1 MTATTDQISQYPSR
15 LSMRHRRLLLRN
27 RAGKTNYHRPE
38 HEPFYFLLGLFVVAA
53 FGFISIERCHHQ
65 NMITMS
71 DCDLRVER
79 CR

>member
-1 MTATTDQISQYPSR
+1 MTAITDQISQYPSR
-15 LSMRHRRLLLRN
+15 LSMRHRRLLRN
-27 RAGKTNYHRPE
+27 RAGKSYNHQPE

-53 FGFISIERCHHQ
+53 FGFISIEHCHRQ

-71 DCDLRVER
+71 DCDSRSER